1 VPPHP
6 FDDPRRNRQFVL
18 FYEWGTEEELET
30 ALREWLRQTIR
41 ELEMGE
47 KTEAQGAA

>member
-1 VPPHP
+1 LTTRGETV
-6 FDDPRRNRQFVL
+6 NS
-18 FYEWGTEEELET
+18 FYEWGPEEELET

>member
-1 VPPHP
+1 MPPHP
-6 FDDPRRNRQFVL
+6 LTTRGETVNS
-18 FYEWGTEEELET
+18 FYEWGPEEELET

-41 ELEMGE
+41 ELETGE